1 MKQTTLTQRL
11 LSALVALCMV
21 LSVCAPALAAE
32 PGRASA
38 AVIYYQKDGGKKTL
52 LDALSI
58 KTLMPG
64 YKITFVRNLIIITMG
79 STEHTG
85 ELEGVTLSG
94 NGSDPYNFE
103 LCTAGT
109 SWVTDISDP
118 NNPGLTI
125 TGMKNVTVT
134 PARGSS
140 IGFLGSLKIVDC
152 TGDVNLQNSSEGAV
166 DGRLE
171 VDNSAGHGS
180 VTITENCDR
189 TSFGRYLPYGT
200 TITSNGPVKIE
211 NKNGCAV
218 CGSLEIKESASVDI
232 TGTATNG
239 QAAITGIATISSNGP
254 VKIENQLS
262 KDLKGGAAVGYLN
275 EPNITGT
282 IFEVK
287 KSASV
292 EVISVGANPTLGGW
306 AFIKS
311 SGDVSITNS
320 LGGSAVGRGLTVT
333 TDGAVTVK
341 GDNAAAIKG
350 KATITAGRNVSI
362 QNESGIAVEG
372 KLIVNSSTGVT
383 VVGNTQKNAV
393 RYEANITSSGAVNI
407 SNSQGIAVGGKL
419 TVKNA
424 SGTGDVTVSGK
435 GGNTVGGGAEIT
447 SRGAVNITNTD
458 NTGLAVSGDL
468 TVYDS
473 KRVKVSGGTANSPAV
488 SGKITLTSSGEM
500 ELSNPNGQV
509 TSNKLTVKNSTGN
522 VIVTG
527 NKSGSTALVQ
537 GGASINTTGAVTITN
552 SSGPAIF
559 SGLNVEQSGGITVTG
574 SRASEPI
581 ITGNSTIKNTNKV
594 EIINNETSGRTALNI
609 TYTPPDGKGYFY
621 QTERNG
627 RKLHTRSAISGTTP
641 YLCIEP
647 DTLYTLTLPE
657 GVTAKTNGTSDTRFY
672 ADEMVTVTAP
682 ADTETTK
689 FEKWTLSG
697 TEPTDLP
704 NGWETSKEFTFKMP
718 ASNVTLGAS
727 YHTITKY
734 EVKVTG
740 GTIGGKTGM
749 TTGSFQPGDE
759 VTVVFDDSGDI
770 AKQFKQWTYT
780 GTAPAEP
787 DGGWTAAN
795 NSTSKTFTFKMPAGN
810 VNLTAAYKDVYTLT
824 VDDGKGTILVNGVAG
839 SRALE
844 GDQIT
849 VTETGSDEHHLFS
862 SWELTSSTPLGEPS
876 DNWQTSKAFT
886 FTMPAGNVNLTAA
899 YKDVYTLTVDD
910 GKGTILVNGVA
921 GNRALAGDQITV
933 TEKGSDKYHL
943 FSSWQLTSSTSL
955 VHPSENWQ
963 TSKEFTFTM
972 PAGNV
977 TLKADY
983 KQLYDLTVTGGTI
996 VGGNGDTGIYL
1007 PGTEVTVVFDDSH
1020 DIAKQFKQWKST
1032 DTEPEAPDGGW
1043 TAANDSTSKTFT
1055 FKMPAGNVTLTA
1067 AYKDVYTLT
1076 VADGKGTIL
1085 VNGVAGN
1092 RALAGDQITVT
1103 ETGSD
1108 EHHLFSSWELTSS
1121 TPLGEPSENWQTSRT
1136 FTFTMP
1142 AGNVSLK
1149 ADYKQLYDL
1158 TVNGGTIVDGS
1169 GDTGKTTGIYLPG
1182 TEVTIQFTESDEITE
1197 QFEKWTGGDNIT
1209 NADQNWQNSKRFTF
1223 TMPDS
1228 AVTLTAVHQK
1238 TYFLSEDMSK
1248 AEFFVNGKQVNQ
1260 APAGARVT
1268 VKLVDGFINDH
1279 REFDQWQPAGGT
1291 ALVDPEEG
1299 WQNKP
1304 SFSFTMP
1311 DGMVILKAYATFLFD
1326 VTVNGGTIVGGNG
1339 DTGTSQ
1345 KIVKPGQ
1352 LVTVAFTESTDIE
1365 KQFEQWTLSGTEPT
1379 DLPNDWQSKPS
1390 FSFTMPA
1397 GNVTLTAVHQKTYFL
1412 SEDMSKAEF
1421 FVNGKQVNQ
1430 APAGARVTVKLVD
1443 GFINDHREFDQWQP
1457 AGGTALVDPEEGWQN
1472 KPSFSFT
1479 MPDGMVILKAYATF
1493 LFDVT
1498 VNGGTIVG
1506 GNGDTGTSQKI
1517 VKPGQ
1522 LVTVRAESTEE
1533 NPFLQWNSTSEPPAA
1548 PDGGWPEGGWQTSQE
1563 FTFKMPYGDVTLEAQ
1578 RDQLYKVSI
1587 NDRLGSVTINGE
1599 PRSSLWVKE
1608 GETVTVATTLKDG
1621 YWMEFE
1627 KWNSTGTAPEEP
1639 EGGWTETNKSTSTTF
1654 TFKMPNGPV
1663 ELVAQWSASS
1673 LDPDQPIDPD
1683 EPLDEDFGVEPTP
1696 MDTTGGTIAAVAVGG
1711 AAIWGGYEIAT
1722 RVILHSLLPEGTAIP
1737 ANRGQL
1743 ALLVWNAA
1751 GRPEPAGAPAF
1762 ADVAD
1767 PDMAKAAQWC
1777 TEQGIM
1783 AAKGDRFE
1791 PEGWTPKFKVIEVW
1805 NKAFPAA

>member
-79 STEHTG
+79 NTEHTG

-109 SWVTDISDP
+109 NWVTDTSSPSNI
-118 NNPGLTI
+118 GLTI

-134 PARGSS
+134 PATGSS

-180 VTITENCDR
+180 VTIMANCDR

-218 CGSLEIKESASVDI
+218 CESLEIKESASVDI

-275 EPNITGT
+275 EPTITGT
-282 IFEVK
+282 ILEVK

-292 EVISVGANPTLGGW
+292 EVIGAGVNPTLGGW

-320 LGGSAVGRGLTVT
+320 LGGSAVGKGLIVT

-350 KATITAGRNVSI
+350 KATITAGRNVNI

-424 SGTGDVTVSGK
+424 SGTDNVTVT
-435 GGNTVGGGAEIT
+435 GNGNATLNNDADIT
-447 SRGAVNITNTD
+447 SRGAVSITNTGS
-458 NTGLAVSGDL
+458 GLAVDGKL
-468 TVYDS
+468 TVYNS
-473 KRVKVSGGTANSPAV
+473 GSVKVSGGNASAPAV
-488 SGKITLTSSGEM
+488 SGDITLTSTGKM
-500 ELSNPNGQV
+500 ELSNPKGQV
-509 TSNKLTVKNSTGN
+509 TNKKLTVKNSTGE
-522 VIVTG
+522 VSVTG
-527 NKSGSTALVQ
+527 NKSDGSALVQ
-537 GGASINTTGAVTITN
+537 GGASIDTTGAVTITN

-559 SGLNVEQSGGITVTG
+559 SGLNVEQSGGITVKG

-581 ITGNSTIKNTNKV
+581 ITGNSTIKNTGKV
-594 EIINNETSGRTALNI
+594 EIINNEISGKTAQSI
-609 TYTPPDGKGYFY
+609 TYTPPAGMGYFY
-621 QTERNG
+621 QTTQNG
-627 RKLHTRSAISGTTP
+627 RKLHTRSAISSTTP

-647 DTLYTLTLPE
+647 ENLYTLTLPE
-657 GVTAKTNGTSDTRFY
+657 DVTAKTNGTSDTRFY

-682 ADTETTK
+682 TDTETTK
-689 FEKWTLSG
+689 FEKWTFSG
-697 TEPTDLP
+697 TEPTGLP

-740 GTIGGKTGM
+740 GTIVDGTGEPGK
-749 TTGSFQPGDE
+749 TTGSYLPGTK
-759 VTVVFDDSGDI
+759 VTVAFTESTGIEDQFEKWTGGDNI
-770 AKQFKQWTYT
+770 IEADPNWR
-780 GTAPAEP
+780 
-787 DGGWTAAN
+787 
-795 NSTSKTFTFKMPAGN
+795 NSNTFTFKMP
-810 VNLTAAYKDVYTLT
+810 
-824 VDDGKGTILVNGVAG
+824 
-839 SRALE
+839 E
-844 GDQIT
+844 
-849 VTETGSDEHHLFS
+849 
-862 SWELTSSTPLGEPS
+862 
-876 DNWQTSKAFT
+876 
-886 FTMPAGNVNLTAA
+886 
-899 YKDVYTLTVDD
+899 
-910 GKGTILVNGVA
+910 
-921 GNRALAGDQITV
+921 
-933 TEKGSDKYHL
+933 
-943 FSSWQLTSSTSL
+943 
-955 VHPSENWQ
+955 
-963 TSKEFTFTM
+963 
-972 PAGNV
+972 GNV
-977 TLKADY
+977 TLKAEC
-983 KQLYDLTVTGGTI
+983 KTVY
-996 VGGNGDTGIYL
+996 N
-1007 PGTEVTVVFDDSH
+1007 
-1020 DIAKQFKQWKST
+1020 
-1032 DTEPEAPDGGW
+1032 
-1043 TAANDSTSKTFT
+1043 
-1055 FKMPAGNVTLTA
+1055 
-1067 AYKDVYTLT
+1067 LT

-1121 TPLGEPSENWQTSRT
+1121 TPLVKPDEDWQSKPSFS
-1136 FTFTMP
+1136 FTMP
-1142 AGNVSLK
+1142 AGDVTLTAAYKDVYTLTVDDGKGTILVNGVAGSRALAGDQITVTETGSDEHHLFSSWELTSSTPLVKPDEDWQSKPSFSFTMPAGDVSLK

-1158 TVNGGTIVDGS
+1158 TVTGGTIEGGTD
-1169 GDTGKTTGIYLPG
+1169 DTGIYLPG
-1182 TEVTIQFTESDEITE
+1182 TKVTIQFTESDDITKQFKQWKSTDTEPEAPDGGWPDGGWQTSKTFTFKMPEGNVSLRAEYRETYQIFETAGKAEFFAEGAEE
-1197 QFEKWTGGDNIT
+1197 QKIYEALPDTRIIAKVPDSELNDYRQFNMWRLVSEKELVEP
-1209 NADQNWQNSKRFTF
+1209 DQNWQGKQSFRF
-1223 TMPDS
+1223 TMPEGDVELQ
-1228 AVTLTAVHQK
+1228 AFFTTLYDVNVTH
-1238 TYFLSEDMSK
+1238 
-1248 AEFFVNGKQVNQ
+1248 
-1260 APAGARVT
+1260 
-1268 VKLVDGFINDH
+1268 
-1279 REFDQWQPAGGT
+1279 
-1291 ALVDPEEG
+1291 
-1299 WQNKP
+1299 
-1304 SFSFTMP
+1304 
-1311 DGMVILKAYATFLFD
+1311 
-1326 VTVNGGTIVGGNG
+1326 GTIVDETG
-1339 DTGTSQ
+1339 DTG
-1345 KIVKPGQ
+1345 
-1352 LVTVAFTESTDIE
+1352 A
-1365 KQFEQWTLSGTEPT
+1365 
-1379 DLPNDWQSKPS
+1379 
-1390 FSFTMPA
+1390 
-1397 GNVTLTAVHQKTYFL
+1397 
-1412 SEDMSKAEF
+1412 
-1421 FVNGKQVNQ
+1421 
-1430 APAGARVTVKLVD
+1430 
-1443 GFINDHREFDQWQP
+1443 
-1457 AGGTALVDPEEGWQN
+1457 
-1472 KPSFSFT
+1472 
-1479 MPDGMVILKAYATF
+1479 
-1493 LFDVT
+1493 
-1498 VNGGTIVG
+1498 
-1506 GNGDTGTSQKI
+1506 SQKI

-1533 NPFLQWNSTSEPPAA
+1533 NPFLQWTSTGEAPVEP
-1548 PDGGWPEGGWQTSQE
+1548 DDGWQTSKE
-1563 FTFKMPYGDVTLEAQ
+1563 FTFKMPNGNVTLEAQ

-1587 NDRLGSVTINGE
+1587 NDRLGNVTINGE

-1608 GETVTVATTLKDG
+1608 GDTVTVATTLKDG

-1683 EPLDEDFGVEPTP
+1683 EPLDEDFGVEP
-1696 MDTTGGTIAAVAVGG
+1696 DTTGGTIAAVAVGG

-1722 RVILHSLLPEGTAIP
+1722 RVILHNLLPEGAAIP

-1743 ALLVWNAA
+1743 ALLVWNTA
-1751 GRPEPAGAPAF
+1751 GRPEPAGVPAF

-1767 PDMAKAAQWC
+1767 ADMAKAAQWC
-1777 TEQGIM
+1777 TEQGILD
-1783 AAKGDRFE
+1783 AKDDCFE

-1805 NKAFPAA
+1805 NKTFPAA

>member
-85 ELEGVTLSG
+85 ELDGVTLSG

-109 SWVTDISDP
+109 NWMTDTSSSSS
-118 NNPGLTI
+118 LTI

-134 PARGSS
+134 PARGSN

-152 TGDVNLQNSSEGAV
+152 TGDVNLQNSSYAAV
-166 DGRLE
+166 VGRLE
-171 VDNSAGHGS
+171 VDNSKGSGS

-189 TSFGRYLPYGT
+189 ADWGTNLPYGMI
-200 TITSNGPVKIE
+200 ITSNGPVKIE

-275 EPNITGT
+275 DPNITGT

-320 LGGSAVGRGLTVT
+320 LGGSAVGRGLIVT
-333 TDGAVTVK
+333 TGGAVTVT
-341 GDNAAAIKG
+341 GDNDAAIKS

-362 QNESGIAVEG
+362 QNKSGIAVEG

-393 RYEANITSSGAVNI
+393 RDEANITSSGAVNI

-424 SGTGDVTVSGK
+424 SGTDNVTVT
-435 GGNTVGGGAEIT
+435 GNGNATLNNDADIT
-447 SRGAVNITNTD
+447 SRGAVSITNTGS
-458 NTGLAVSGDL
+458 GLAVDGKL
-468 TVYDS
+468 TVYNS
-473 KRVKVSGGTANSPAV
+473 GSVKVSGGNASAPAV
-488 SGKITLTSSGEM
+488 SGDITLTSTGKI
-500 ELSNPNGQV
+500 ELSNPKGQV
-509 TSNKLTVKNSTGN
+509 TNKKLTVKNSTGE
-522 VIVTG
+522 VSVTG
-527 NKSGSTALVQ
+527 NKSDGSALVQ
-537 GGASINTTGAVTITN
+537 GGASIDTTGAVTITN

-574 SRASEPI
+574 SRASAPI
-581 ITGNSTIKNTNKV
+581 ITGNSTIKDTNKV
-594 EIINNETSGRTALNI
+594 EIINNETSGKTAQSI
-609 TYTPPDGKGYFY
+609 TYTPPAGKGYFY
-621 QTERNG
+621 QTAQNG
-627 RKLHTRSAISGTTP
+627 GKLHTRNAISSTTP

-657 GVTAKTNGTSDTRFY
+657 GVTAKTNGISDTHFY
-672 ADEMVTVTAP
+672 AGEMVTVTAP
-682 ADTETTK
+682 ADTDTK
-689 FEKWTLSG
+689 RFDQWTFSG
-697 TEPTDLP
+697 TEPTGLP
-704 NGWETSKEFTFKMP
+704 DGWQNSKEFTFKMP
-718 ASNVTLGAS
+718 AGNVTLKAD
-727 YHTITKY
+727 YKQLYNLT
-734 EVKVTG
+734 VKG
-740 GTIGGKTGM
+740 GTIVDGTGDPGKT
-749 TTGSFQPGDE
+749 TGNYLPGTE
-759 VTVVFDDSGDI
+759 VTIQFTESTGIEDQFEKWTLSGTKPTDLPNDWQSKPSFSFTMPEGDVTLK
-770 AKQFKQWTYT
+770 AGYKTVYNVSVAENR
-780 GTAPAEP
+780 GT
-787 DGGWTAAN
+787 
-795 NSTSKTFTFKMPAGN
+795 
-810 VNLTAAYKDVYTLT
+810 V
-824 VDDGKGTILVNGVAG
+824 LVNDEK
-839 SRALE
+839 RTQALE
-844 GDQIT
+844 GET
-849 VTETGSDEHHLFS
+849 VTVKASDTFFDAYHEFDGWKLS
-862 SWELTSSTPLGEPS
+862 GDSADLVNPS
-876 DNWQTSKAFT
+876 EGWKTSK
-886 FTMPAGNVNLTAA
+886 
-899 YKDVYTLTVDD
+899 
-910 GKGTILVNGVA
+910 
-921 GNRALAGDQITV
+921 
-933 TEKGSDKYHL
+933 S
-943 FSSWQLTSSTSL
+943 
-955 VHPSENWQ
+955 
-963 TSKEFTFTM
+963 FTFTM

-996 VGGNGDTGIYL
+996 VDGNGDTGIYL
-1007 PGTEVTVVFDDSH
+1007 PGDEVTVVFDDSH

-1032 DTEPEAPDGGW
+1032 DTEPEAPTAGWPEGGW
-1043 TAANDSTSKTFT
+1043 QNSKKFTFKMPTGNVTLEAEYKTVYNVSVDENRGTVLVNDEERTQALEGETVTVKASDTFFDAYHEFDGWKFTSGTEPTGLPDGWQTSKEFT
-1055 FKMPAGNVTLTA
+1055 FKMPAGNVALT
-1067 AYKDVYTLT
+1067 
-1076 VADGKGTIL
+1076 
-1085 VNGVAGN
+1085 
-1092 RALAGDQITVT
+1092 
-1103 ETGSD
+1103 
-1108 EHHLFSSWELTSS
+1108 
-1121 TPLGEPSENWQTSRT
+1121 
-1136 FTFTMP
+1136 
-1142 AGNVSLK
+1142 

-1158 TVNGGTIVDGS
+1158 TVNGGTIVDES
-1169 GDTGKTTGIYLPG
+1169 SDTGKPSGIYLPG
-1182 TEVTIQFTESDEITE
+1182 TEVTIQFTDSDDITK
-1197 QFEKWTGGDNIT
+1197 QFKQWTYTGTAPEEPDGG
-1209 NADQNWQNSKRFTF
+1209 WQTSKTFTF
-1223 TMPDS
+1223 KMPAGNVSLS
-1228 AVTLTAVHQK
+1228 ADYRK
-1238 TYFLSEDMSK
+1238 TYLIFETAGK
-1248 AEFFVNGKQVNQ
+1248 AEFF
-1260 APAGARVT
+1260 AEGAEEQNIYEALPGTRIIAKV
-1268 VKLVDGFINDH
+1268 LDSELNDH
-1279 REFDQWQPAGGT
+1279 RQFNMWRLGDISME
-1291 ALVDPEEG
+1291 LVNPEDG

-1304 SFSFTMP
+1304 SFSFAMP
-1311 DGMVILKAYATFLFD
+1311 EGDVELQAYFTTLYD
-1326 VTVNGGTIVGGNG
+1326 VNVTHGTIEGGTDDN
-1339 DTGTSQ
+1339 
-1345 KIVKPGQ
+1345 
-1352 LVTVAFTESTDIE
+1352 
-1365 KQFEQWTLSGTEPT
+1365 
-1379 DLPNDWQSKPS
+1379 
-1390 FSFTMPA
+1390 
-1397 GNVTLTAVHQKTYFL
+1397 
-1412 SEDMSKAEF
+1412 
-1421 FVNGKQVNQ
+1421 
-1430 APAGARVTVKLVD
+1430 
-1443 GFINDHREFDQWQP
+1443 
-1457 AGGTALVDPEEGWQN
+1457 
-1472 KPSFSFT
+1472 
-1479 MPDGMVILKAYATF
+1479 
-1493 LFDVT
+1493 
-1498 VNGGTIVG
+1498 
-1506 GNGDTGTSQKI
+1506 GTSQKI

-1533 NPFLQWNSTSEPPAA
+1533 NPFLRWNSTSEAPVEPDDGW
-1548 PDGGWPEGGWQTSQE
+1548 PDGDWQTSKE
-1563 FTFKMPYGDVTLEAQ
+1563 FTFKMPEGNVTLEAQ

-1587 NDRLGSVTINGE
+1587 NDSLGSVTINGE
-1599 PRSSLWVKE
+1599 PRSSLWVKG

-1621 YWMEFE
+1621 YWMEFM
-1627 KWNSTGTAPEEP
+1627 KWTAQDGSAAPVEP
-1639 EGGWTETNKSTSTTF
+1639 SDNWQTSTTF

-1673 LDPDQPIDPD
+1673 LDPDQHIDPD
-1683 EPLDEDFGVEPTP
+1683 EPIDEDFGVEPAP

-1737 ANRGQL
+1737 ASRGQL
-1743 ALLVWNAA
+1743 ALLVWNTA

-1762 ADVAD
+1762 ADVTD

-1777 TEQGIM
+1777 TEQGTM